1 MSFNLILLPLLT
13 MVFLTFAVWVYLYAL
28 RIPESKQLKMNLDGL
43 QTRTQADQHLTV
55 SAAASDNLKNL
66 FEMPVLFYVAAMLA
80 MVLLIQDVLLIRLAW
95 AFVILRIVHS
105 VVHCTYNRVMHRFI
119 AYLASCLFLI
129 LMWIRLATYI
139 LMN

>member
-95 AFVILRIVHS
+95 GFVILRIVHS